1 MTALPIS
8 EDDIARLVKLFD
20 EYGWDELHLE
30 IDDARLTVARGA
42 EGPKVELSSG
52 EGRSERT
59 VRESAPVAV
68 ETAVAET
75 VAEETPALEPAGP
88 LIRAPNLGT
97 FWRQPKPGAPPYVE
111 VGEVV
116 DEDTTVCLIEVMK
129 LFTPVKANMRGRV
142 VEVLAKD
149 GEMVEHDAPLFRLE
163 PAP

>member
-30 IDDARLTVARGA
+30 IDDAKLSVARGA
-42 EGPKVELSSG
+42 EGPKVELSSAG
-52 EGRSERT
+52 GRSMRT
-59 VRESAPVAV
+59 ARESAPPVAP
-68 ETAVAET
+68 AET
-75 VAEETPALEPAGP
+75 DSAEAAPVPEPAGP

-111 VGEVV
+111 VGEVI

-129 LFTPVKANMRGRV
+129 LFTPVRANMRGRLA
-142 VEVLAKD
+142 EVLAKD
-149 GEMVEHDAPLFRLE
+149 GEMVERDAPLFRLE